1 MTLQDRPTAAELTEA
16 VREFLERD
24 VMPVVEGRVAF
35 HTRVAVNALGIV
47 QRELDVGADLDVAEH
62 ERLRAL
68 LGHDGTVAELTRE
81 LARRIRAG
89 ALDDRSDEV
98 RAAVQESVRSK
109 LLVANP
115 GYLEPGR

>member
-24 VMPVVEGRVAF
+24 VMPAVEGRVAF
-35 HTRVAVNALGIV
+35 HTRVAVNALGMV
-47 QRELDVGADLDVAEH
+47 ERELELGSELDAAEAG
-62 ERLRAL
+62 RLRAL
-68 LGHDGTVAELTRE
+68 LGHDGTVAELTVE
-81 LARRIRAG
+81 LARNIRAG

-98 RAAVQESVRSK
+98 LAAVRESVRSK

-115 GYLEPGR
+115 AHLEPGR